1 MHIDQA
7 RRLTSESPTLL
18 LRGKRVEFE
27 ASLGHMVRLYLKSKS
42 KNVCLR

>member
-18 LRGKRVEFE
+18 LRGKKVEFE
-27 ASLGHMVRLYLKSKS
+27 ASLGLMIKLCLKSKS